1 MNTAPESMMT
11 DAPAAKRAASVTPQG
26 HLRLVSDCDAPFL
39 PAALHNRLVTA
50 FAAGAGHGLLYL
62 GACEVGTALPPALAW
77 WRDFAARFVT
87 ALCAIPEDGEIA
99 IDSPDGRALDAMIA
113 DVPPMTGAEYLT
125 PEVLTKLWEDL
136 DNAFRAE
143 LASSKLPLQDFLKS
157 RHPAWNLF
165 GRVHFNLAENRKDPQ
180 APFAFLATYTSRLS
194 AHGKAQ
200 HLPLSRALAEFSDR
214 KSKTQLLSLL
224 LPVQRAAERCA
235 WLRDMVEAGDI
246 YHPLRWMP
254 ADAWQFLSDIP
265 ELEAAGIVA
274 RTPGNWQAG
283 RPARPVVKASVGARP
298 PSMLGMDAL
307 LDFRVEIALDGQ
319 RLNAGE
325 IRTLMNGSDGLQL
338 MRGRWV
344 EVDRKKLGRLLERFQ
359 AIEQTAASTGLPYAE
374 AMRLMAGAST
384 RCATT
389 LKPRSA

>member
-1 MNTAPESMMT
+1 
-11 DAPAAKRAASVTPQG
+11 
-26 HLRLVSDCDAPFL
+26 
-39 PAALHNRLVTA
+39 
-50 FAAGAGHGLLYL
+50 
-62 GACEVGTALPPALAW
+62 
-77 WRDFAARFVT
+77 
-87 ALCAIPEDGEIA
+87 
-99 IDSPDGRALDAMIA
+99 
-113 DVPPMTGAEYLT
+113 
-125 PEVLTKLWEDL
+125 
-136 DNAFRAE
+136 
-143 LASSKLPLQDFLKS
+143 LKS
-157 RHPAWNLF
+157 RHPAWNLV
-165 GRVHFNLAENRKDPQ
+165 GRVHYNLAENRKDPQ
-180 APFAFLATYTSRLS
+180 APFAFLATYTTRLS
-194 AHGKAQ
+194 AHGKPQ
-200 HLPLSRALAEFSDR
+200 HLPLSQALAEFSDH

-319 RLNAGE
+319 SLNAGE
-325 IRTLMNGSDGLQL
+325 IRALMNGSDGLQL

-344 EVDRKKLGRLLERFQ
+344 EV
-359 AIEQTAASTGLPYAE
+359 
-374 AMRLMAGAST
+374 
-384 RCATT
+384 
-389 LKPRSA
+389 